1 SPGAGAASASSSAA
15 ASTTV
20 RASGPL
26 VGRPNP
32 PKPNGPVATTPRLG
46 LKPTTPQ
53 IEAGMRIEPPPSLPW
68 AAATSPAAT
77 AAAAP
82 PLEPPA
88 VHPGR
93 HGLRVGGPSAVSQ
106 YREQPNSLVAVLPR
120 LMVPAAR
127 KAATT
132 SSSYSGTKSVNASEP
147 YVVRTPRV
155 ACRSLIATGTPS
167 SGGGYSS
174 LASRSSAARACAVAA
189 SGVTVTK
196 APSRLLC
203 ASIRAR

>member
-1 SPGAGAASASSSAA
+1 
-15 ASTTV
+15 
-20 RASGPL
+20 
-26 VGRPNP
+26 
-32 PKPNGPVATTPRLG
+32 
-46 LKPTTPQ
+46 
-53 IEAGMRIEPPPSLPW
+53 EAGMRIEPPPILPW

-203 ASIRAR
+203 ASIRARQSATNSVELISRRLSAAAWATRVRSCNSPTASPYFRLLIMNLGS